1 MQNDTCYRIYYFRIS
16 NYGIYYFV
24 IGNDLEIKDQIR
36 LFIGFSIFIIAIT
49 IGAGMLTGWK

>member
-1 MQNDTCYRIYYFRIS
+1 MMQVIGFIILGLAITGFII
-16 NYGIYYFV
+16 FV
-24 IGNDLEIKDQIR
+24 IGNDLEVKDQIR